1 MEVAKTLASSV
12 GFLVGGGGGGG
23 KKKLIHS
30 LDIESLKWPKCVET
44 L

>member
-12 GFLVGGGGGGG
+12 GFLVGRGGG